1 MAYGVFVSE
10 NCSYTT
16 DASKIRSA
24 VNPDTVTQNGTA
36 VTLSALATG
45 ERELWT
51 AAKATASTKKDDI
64 WVVTT
69 PELIYDESKR
79 YTLADFYNGIND
91 STTEKVPMRVVK
103 LEKGD
108 LFGITKEVLSKVPT
122 SGDGI
127 KPATDGTWTVAAVT
141 EASDF
146 AKYVGVTTN
155 NGLTYYTFEAL

>member
-1 MAYGVFVSE
+1 MAHGVFISE

-24 VNPDTVTQNGTA
+24 VNPAAATDNGTA

-45 ERELWT
+45 ERELWV
-51 AAKATASTKKDDI
+51 AATATAETKKEDI
-64 WVVTT
+64 YIVTT

-79 YTLADFYNGIND
+79 YNLSDFYNGIND
-91 STTEKVPMRVVK
+91 SATEKVPMRVCK

-108 LFGITKEVLSKVPT
+108 LFGLTEEVLSKKPVA
-122 SGDGI
+122 GDGI
-127 KPATDGTWTVAAVT
+127 APAADGTWTVAVSAPAT
-141 EASDF
+141 DY

>member
-1 MAYGVFVSE
+1 
-10 NCSYTT
+10 
-16 DASKIRSA
+16 
-24 VNPDTVTQNGTA
+24 
-36 VTLSALATG
+36 
-45 ERELWT
+45 
-51 AAKATASTKKDDI
+51 
-64 WVVTT
+64 
-69 PELIYDESKR
+69 
-79 YTLADFYNGIND
+79 
-91 STTEKVPMRVVK
+91 MRVCK

-127 KPATDGTWTVAAVT
+127 KPAADGTWTVAAVT

>member
-1 MAYGVFVSE
+1 MAHGVFISE

-24 VNPDTVTQNGTA
+24 INPVAALDNGTA

-51 AAKATASTKKDDI
+51 AALATASTAVADI

-91 STTEKVPMRVVK
+91 SATEKVPMRVVK

-108 LFGITKEVLSKVPT
+108 IFGLTAEVLSAVPT
-122 SGDGI
+122 AGKGI
-127 KPATDGTWTVAAVT
+127 KPAADGKWTVGTAA
-141 EASDF
+141 SGDF
-146 AKYVGVTTN
+146 AKCIGVTTN
-155 NGLTYYTFEAL
+155 DGLTYYSFEAL

>member
-1 MAYGVFVSE
+1 MKKTINYNSLKCMGGKVTSE
-10 NCSYTT
+10 TKKKAEPK
-16 DASKIRSA
+16 ASAKSSSSK
-24 VNPDTVTQNGTA
+24 TA
-36 VTLSALATG
+36 VKSKAAAKV
-45 ERELWT
+45 

-64 WVVTT
+64 YIVTT

-91 STTEKVPMRVVK
+91 STTEKVPMRVVR

-108 LFGITKEVLSKVPT
+108 IFGLTEDVLSAKPKA
-122 SGDGI
+122 GEGI
-127 KPATDGTWTVAAVT
+127 SPAADGTWTVAAVT
-141 EASDF
+141 EASDY